1 MALEKMFSN
10 VVPNYDILN
19 HIITFGLD
27 DKWRRKA
34 SMHINPGKNIKV
46 LDLGSGTG
54 DLAFRIEDDTANGS
68 QIIALDFSEN
78 MVKMASEKKRRRGS
92 AVHLVIADVA
102 ALPMKSNSIDIIT
115 TSFSFRNLVYKNPNS
130 KRFLTEIHRVL
141 TPKGR
146 FVILESSQP
155 GSPVFRKLFQ
165 MYARRYVPFV
175 GGLVSGDKGAYRYL
189 GTSMANFYGS
199 GEVKEILGNAGFKNI
214 EYGPLSRGVAGIHVA
229 EK

>member
-27 DKWRRKA
+27 DVWRSRA
-34 SMHINPGKNIKV
+34 SMHIGPGKNIKV

-54 DLAFRIEDDTANGS
+54 DLAFRIEDDASNGS
-68 QIIALDFSEN
+68 QIIALDLSEN
-78 MVKMASEKKRRRGS
+78 MIKMASKKKRMRGS
-92 AVHLVIADVA
+92 GVDLVMADVA
-102 ALPMKSNSIDIIT
+102 ALPMKSDSIDYIT

-130 KRFLTEIHRVL
+130 ERFLTEIHRVL
-141 TPKGR
+141 SPDGR

-155 GSPVFRKLFQ
+155 ASPVLARLFQ

-189 GTSMANFYGS
+189 GTSMANFYKS
-199 GEVKEILGNAGFKNI
+199 GEVKQLLGNAGFKNI
-214 EYGPLSRGVAGIHVA
+214 EYVPLALGVAGIHIA